1 LLIDYEMS
9 MTENWSQTA
18 NYIGLIKNNK
28 NQHMKKNHLI
38 VALLLLSL
46 QVFAQGAPDYGNGMK
61 FNLNEEGSK
70 YMRFIAW
77 NQIWVRSSQMNPGTM
92 IGSEPATTGTDI
104 GNRRLRFLAYSQ
116 LSKRYMIV
124 THFGINNQT
133 FTNGGAAGTSGTG
146 GYGAGKKPGLF
157 FHDAWNEY
165 AVVLPA
171 KDKKFSLSLG
181 GGLHYYMGLSR
192 ATMASTLNF
201 LTVDA
206 PIFNWPLIENSD
218 QFARQMGLF
227 AKGKYGKFEYR
238 LSYNKPFATNLVP
251 ANVTS
256 VANAVAVDN
265 SGITK
270 WSKAGYFE
278 YQFLD
283 QESNLLP
290 YKVGS
295 YLGTKKVFNVGA
307 GFYHA
312 PDATKSSVNSSIRKH
327 DISLFAAD
335 VFLDLP
341 FGKKENKMAVTAYS
355 VFYDYDFG
363 PNYLRNVGIM
373 NIGAVDAGFTGSK
386 ALAGPGNAQATIGT
400 GNIWYTQAGIMLPS
414 KVDKP
419 KVRVQP
425 FGAFTYKNFDA
436 LDKSSTQFDLGT
448 NFFLDGQH
456 AKITAQYST
465 RPVYSTVGAIS
476 ESKSEFIVQL
486 QIYL

>member
-1 LLIDYEMS
+1 
-9 MTENWSQTA
+9 
-18 NYIGLIKNNK
+18 
-28 NQHMKKNHLI
+28 MKK
-38 VALLLLSL
+38 LLLKVTFLLFFLNGFS
-46 QVFAQGAPDYGNGMK
+46 QGSTDYGSGMK
-61 FNLNEEGSK
+61 FNLNEDGTK
-70 YMRFIAW
+70 YMRFIVW
-77 NQIWVRSSQMNPGTM
+77 NQIWFRSAQMNPGSM
-92 IGSEPATTGTDI
+92 IGSEPTSTGTDI

-116 LSKRYMIV
+116 ISKRFMIV

-133 FTNGGAAGTSGTG
+133 FTNGGASGTSGTG

-165 AVVLPA
+165 TVIMPE
-171 KDKKFSLSLG
+171 KNKKFSMSIG
-181 GGLHYYMGLSR
+181 AGLHYYMGLSR
-192 ATMASTLNF
+192 STMASTLNF
-201 LTVDA
+201 LTIDA

-218 QFARQMGLF
+218 QFARQVGIF

-238 LSYNKPFATNLVP
+238 LSYNKPYATNLVP
-251 ANVTS
+251 TNTTS
-256 VANAVAVDN
+256 SNSAVAVDN

-295 YLGTKKVFNVGA
+295 YLGTKKVFNIGA
-307 GFYHA
+307 GFYNA
-312 PDATKSSVNSSIRKH
+312 PDATKSSVNSVISKH
-327 DISLFAAD
+327 NISLFAAD
-335 VFLDLP
+335 VFLDMP
-341 FGKKENKMAVTAYS
+341 IGKKENKMAVTAYS

-373 NIGAVDAGFTGSK
+373 NIGSIDPNFIGEKAMAGAGNSQPSIGS
-386 ALAGPGNAQATIGT
+386 
-400 GNIWYTQAGIMLPS
+400 GNIWYTQAGVLLPS
-414 KVDKP
+414 KTDKP

-436 LDKSSTQFDLGT
+436 LEKSSTQFDLGT

-465 RPVYSTVGAIS
+465 RPVYSNPSTISGA
-476 ESKSEFIVQL
+476 KGEFLVQL

>member
-1 LLIDYEMS
+1 
-9 MTENWSQTA
+9 
-18 NYIGLIKNNK
+18 
-28 NQHMKKNHLI
+28 MKKIYLI
-38 VALLLLSL
+38 AAILLLSL
-46 QVFAQGAPDYGNGMK
+46 KGFSQGSPDYGAGMK
-61 FNLNEEGSK
+61 FNLNEDGSK
-70 YMRFIAW
+70 YMRFIVW
-77 NQIWVRSSQMNPGTM
+77 NQIWFRSSQMNPGTM
-92 IGSEPATTGTDI
+92 IGGESASTGTDI

-116 LSKRYMIV
+116 ISKRYMIV

-146 GYGAGKKPGLF
+146 GYGAGKKPSLF

-165 AVVLPA
+165 ALILPE

-192 ATMASTLNF
+192 ATMGSTLNF
-201 LTVDA
+201 LTIDA

-227 AKGKYGKFEYR
+227 AKGKYGKLEYR
-238 LSYNKPFATNLVP
+238 LSYNKPYATNLVP
-251 ANVTS
+251 TNVTS
-256 VANAVAVDN
+256 VDNAIAVDN
-265 SGITK
+265 SGNTK

-283 QESNLLP
+283 QEANLLP

-295 YLGTKKVFNVGA
+295 YLGTKKVFNIGA
-307 GFYHA
+307 GFYTA
-312 PDATKSSVNSSIRKH
+312 PDATKSSVNNVISKH
-327 DISLFAAD
+327 NINLFAAD

-341 FGKKENKMAVTAYS
+341 IGKKENKMALTGYS

-363 PNYLRNVGIM
+363 PNYLRNVAIM
-373 NIGAVDAGFTGSK
+373 NIGSVDPNFTGNK
-386 ALAGPGNAQATIGT
+386 ALAGPGNAQATIGS
-400 GNIWYTQAGIMLPS
+400 GNIWYTQAGILLPS
-414 KVDKP
+414 KVAKP
-419 KVRVQP
+419 KVRIQP

-436 LDKSSTQFDLGT
+436 LDKSSTQFDLGS

-465 RPVYSTVGAIS
+465 RPVYTTPSNIS
-476 ESKSEFIVQL
+476 GSKGDFIVQL